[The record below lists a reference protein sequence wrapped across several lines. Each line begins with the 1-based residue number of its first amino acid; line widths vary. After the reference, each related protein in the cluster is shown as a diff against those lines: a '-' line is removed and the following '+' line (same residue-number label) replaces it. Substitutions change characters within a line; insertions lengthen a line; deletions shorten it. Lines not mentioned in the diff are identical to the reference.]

1 VNTDHLRPHAAY
13 AARPVGGLFRLAVL
27 AFALLLAGCV
37 YELDVQQ
44 GNKLEPGDVEKIEVG
59 MTRNQVRFLL
69 GTPVVADVFHD
80 DRWDYVY
87 YFRPGRSTNPERRWV
102 IIWFDGDTVRE
113 VERDVETQPG

>member
-1 VNTDHLRPHAAY
+1 MNFLRVFPLRFPAY
-13 AARPVGGLFRLAVL
+13 LRSVALAGACAVL
-27 AFALLLAGCV
+27 MAGCV

-69 GTPVVADVFHD
+69 GTPVVADVFHK

-87 YFRPGRSTNPERRWV
+87 YFRPGRSTDPERRWV
-102 IIWFDGDTVRE
+102 IIWFDGETVRE
-113 VERDVETQPG
+113 VQRDVPVKPG

>member
-1 VNTDHLRPHAAY
+1 MNFSSFFRSAMRPRLRSRAL
-13 AARPVGGLFRLAVL
+13 VGACM
-27 AFALLLAGCV
+27 ALLLSGCV

-44 GNKLEPGDVEKIEVG
+44 GNKLEPGDVEKVEVG

-69 GTPVVADVFHD
+69 GTPVVADVFHK

-102 IIWFDGDTVRE
+102 IIWFDGETVRE
-113 VERDVETQPG
+113 VQRDVPVRPG

>member
-1 VNTDHLRPHAAY
+1 MTLGYFCGDYFWRSVRR
-13 AARPVGGLFRLAVL
+13 AARAMACVAM
-27 AFALLLAGCV
+27 LLLSSACV

-69 GTPVVADVFHD
+69 GTPVVADVFHT

-87 YFRPGRSTNPERRWV
+87 YFRPGRSTDPERRWV
-102 IIWFDGDTVRE
+102 IIWFEDDAVRE
-113 VERDVETQPG
+113 VQRDVTARPI

>member
-1 VNTDHLRPHAAY
+1 MNFSPIFPLRSRTRLRGLAL
-13 AARPVGGLFRLAVL
+13 VGAWIVL
-27 AFALLLAGCV
+27 LVSGCV

-69 GTPVVADVFHD
+69 GTPVVADVFHK

-87 YFRPGRSTNPERRWV
+87 YFRPGRSTDPERRWV
-102 IIWFDGDTVRE
+102 IIWFDGETVRE
-113 VERDVETQPG
+113 VQRDVTVRPG

>member
-1 VNTDHLRPHAAY
+1 MSFARLIKPTPRKPRRGFIAIAA
-13 AARPVGGLFRLAVL
+13 GCAV
-27 AFALLLAGCV
+27 ALLSACV

-69 GTPVVADVFHD
+69 GTPVVADVFHN

-87 YFRPGRSTNPERRWV
+87 YFRPGRSSEPERRWV
-102 IIWFDGDTVRE
+102 IIWFEDDAVRE
-113 VERDVETQPG
+113 VQRDVVAQPT